1 MKYVLLTDIY
11 WVLEGGSYDGLYEFM
26 VKGHDLNDD
35 KVISFINNELNDIDD
50 FLRVE
55 KIISKEQ
62 MAYSSSR
69 FFEGQDA
76 KDEGHD
82 SWVNFFSYDDY
93 KKGHGKCTKY
103 VVTLSKGDE

>member
-1 MKYVLLTDIY
+1 MKYVLLTNLYD
-11 WVLEGGSYDGLYEFM
+11 VLEAGSYDGLYEFV

-35 KVISFINNELNDIDD
+35 KVISLINDELDGFDY
-50 FLRVE
+50 FLRFE

-62 MAYSSSR
+62 IAYSSSR

-76 KDEGHD
+76 KDEGYKC
-82 SWVNFFSYDDY
+82 WINFFSYGDY

-103 VVTLSKGDE
+103 IVELEKVI